1 MNNET
6 DNINMELDL
15 NDLGD
20 VAGGR
25 LVAKG
30 EVKLTTPGKKP
41 HCKGCDKVVEYY
53 KQDRVSGGNT
63 GFYRCNN
70 KKCKEFGV
78 TKYNTDVEWK

>member
-20 VAGGR
+20 VAGGI
-25 LVAKG
+25 LAAKA

-41 HCKGCDKVVEYY
+41 HCMKCHNEVDYY

-63 GFYRCNN
+63 GVYKCKN

-78 TKYNTDVEWK
+78 TKYNTEVEWK